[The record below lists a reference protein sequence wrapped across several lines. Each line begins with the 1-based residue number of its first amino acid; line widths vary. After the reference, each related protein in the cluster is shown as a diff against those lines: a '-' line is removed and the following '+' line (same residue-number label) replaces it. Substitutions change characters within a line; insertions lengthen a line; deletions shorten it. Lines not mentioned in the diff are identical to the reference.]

1 MFSFFSFFFQ
11 NCIVKQPERIHSH
24 SGVCWA
30 GARFAAL
37 TTKTRHEKT
46 VLLVRKVLGNN
57 QKKEG
62 VHVHAAECMDANDS
76 EARTGGGV

>member
-1 MFSFFSFFFQ
+1 M
-11 NCIVKQPERIHSH
+11 
-24 SGVCWA
+24 CWA

-62 VHVHAAECMDANDS
+62 VHVRAAECTEANDN